1 MTDTQRNIKELKAAL
16 PRMREKVIA
25 VAVLLALSVTM
36 MASVSYAWYTLS
48 LSPEVTSIKTQ
59 VSSNG
64 SLEVAL
70 AGLYDENG
78 DLIEPLASAIGDSFS
93 AQGKETVD
101 ANRTWGNLI
110 NLSQNYGI
118 ESLVLRPATLAENS
132 QKILSS
138 MYYGADGRLHGTN
151 VDFGLTS
158 WQKTTSGYAFLV
170 PSTPVFGVRA
180 VSSVT
185 YPKGKGPMLE
195 KLDEA
200 EGVLT
205 IAATNYGNVVGSKAY
220 IETIQKLVE
229 VYVDAVLNNQDAD
242 CSEYIDDLYKMMHEL
257 HYDVICEYGRALAEL
272 VNAIQSMT
280 DKNYDP
286 LTLEEFLAAKREDLP
301 LKGRYLNYSYD
312 IFSDI
317 YSETLT
323 DMGTL
328 KKLYDDYEASG
339 RTTTVKWSQIDDI
352 VDNLIAINK
361 VEVNGMTVKEIQKM
375 ASENIMGLMG
385 LLSDADAV
393 VYDGTLRDIELLLGA
408 KLNAKISFKVKYG
421 ISVPIS
427 ATVHTDLLGQVY
439 DVYFKRDKAL
449 TEAEAA
455 SGDLEY
461 TGTLEAGDT
470 YGMVIDLWVRTNA
483 ANSQLM
489 LDGLVSL
496 DYYDEL
502 LKTVLD
508 GQSESTQVFLY
519 TYTVKATVEGKEVE
533 ELRTIKVYNRP
544 EDLDGVNNIAT
555 YELQVKLNQVGTEV
569 DKTETVTVSEG
580 YFYDINTHAKV
591 YVMDNGEAT
600 ETPITYENVTPATKE
615 IEVTTGFSASN
626 RVDDSYDN
634 LASAGNISAT
644 QGTGSC
650 YIFYASTPEEYNS
663 TVELLKHMK
672 LAFID
677 QNCSF
682 LASAFMDVKHI
693 YDDNG
698 RYIVPIVIDK
708 SYAEDANGN
717 KAVTNLVQNEATFI
731 SVVVYLEGNGLENDM
746 VIDKGTIQ
754 GSLNI
759 QFASSEDLSSMK
771 DTDLS
776 IKEIGVTATISKND
790 FDSVASAS
798 TTLTATI
805 TGLEPAKVEASFMRR
820 INATQA
826 SKCKPITFTKEGT
839 NWVGAAKFDLPGTYV
854 LNSLLVDG
862 IVYTLPEAITVT
874 VDGFALNNISF
885 AEGNDALAMTADN
898 FTTRDI
904 SVKFVKDQ
912 NPSKVSVRIRKMLTE
927 EEEELGAVAQYV
939 TADLIYDEVSDTW
952 NGTARFTASGNYV
965 LEFLVLDDGYFD
977 VLSENKT
984 FSAYLG
990 LQTNVFLSR
999 LDENGN
1005 SLGLNFKYEGKPQQI
1020 KILAQ
1025 ILTED
1030 DKELSNLNEIIEL
1043 VYGRRGSTSYVL
1055 KSPLTWNGTYYEGA
1069 FTVSGSGVY
1078 NFSYMSVGSNTLS
1091 AANNAPTITAYSPDP
1106 PQLNNQ
1112 QVYLGSNSVNNN
1124 FIMMTGSAET
1134 FEFMATM
1141 SNVSGAS
1148 SISAVFRNESGQK
1161 TEVFA
1166 SKMVENTDGTTRVY
1180 FTIPTGD
1187 AYRNTTITVT
1197 EIHVAGVFD
1206 SANNW
1211 YGEPAEGLN
1220 TVAPYYTTTV
1230 DNAQVTVMH
1239 DVDVDLIADPSTG
1252 KMGITLGTSTSN
1264 AHVFM
1269 TTQSMTTNNGH
1280 LKGSIAYR
1288 VAPGIALP
1296 DSLAITKVQLV
1307 LTHQDNSVVYGGYSY
1322 TRPTTLREGFEVLTY
1337 DLVYDSASG
1346 TWCLPSNAAATLA
1359 GTYTDNLIITI
1370 DDNPSTGLDN
1380 IDAVEIS
1387 SGGYDKAAMTV
1398 YSIAPRFSIDSIT
1411 PLGPHTCASE
1421 NGTKN
1426 VTSKIEGNTITI
1438 YAYSEVT
1445 GSGCDKKG
1453 VLHQEPIVRLKFTG
1467 LGMASRATL
1476 TFRESNDGEVRMYY
1490 GTSSKEG
1497 TQTPAYLWDASTGE
1511 VVSRFIGYNDAGS
1524 CNDSKPAGTL
1534 ISESAVVLEYTMSDG
1549 TVEKFT
1555 VAISAITINNPAL

>member
-1 MTDTQRNIKELKAAL
+1 
-16 PRMREKVIA
+16 MREKVIA

-158 WQKTTSGYAFLV
+158 WQQTSSGHAFMV
-170 PSTPVFGVRA
+170 PATPVFGVRA

-185 YPKGKGPMLE
+185 YPDGKGPMLE

-205 IAATNYGNVVGSKAY
+205 IAATNYVNVVGNPDY
-220 IETIQKLVE
+220 IETIQNLVE
-229 VYVDAVLNNQDAD
+229 VYVDAVLNSQDAN
-242 CSEYIDDLYKMMHEL
+242 CSEYIDDLYNMMYEL

-280 DKNYDP
+280 DANYDP

-301 LKGRYLNYSYD
+301 LQGRYLEYSYD

-317 YSETLT
+317 YSETLS
-323 DMGTL
+323 DMGKL

-339 RTTTVKWSQIDDI
+339 RTTTVKWSQIEKI
-352 VDNLIAINK
+352 VDRLIAIDK
-361 VEVNGMTVKEIQKM
+361 VKVNDMTVPQIKQK
-375 ASENIMGLMG
+375 AKENITSLIS
-385 LLSDADAV
+385 LLSNADAV
-393 VYDGTLRDIELLLGA
+393 IYDGTLRDIELLLGA

-449 TEAEAA
+449 TAAEAD

-461 TGTLEAGDT
+461 TGTMVAGDT

-544 EDLDGVNNIAT
+544 EDLDGDDKIAT

-569 DKTETVTVSEG
+569 DKIETVTVSEG

-790 FDSVASAS
+790 FDSVANAS

-826 SKCKPITFTKEGT
+826 SKCKPITFKKDGT
-839 NWVGAAKFDLPGTYV
+839 NWVGTAKFDLPGTYI

-862 IVYTLPEAITVT
+862 VVYTLPEAITVT
-874 VDGFALNNISF
+874 VDGFALNKITF
-885 AEGNDALAMTADN
+885 AEDDEALAMTADN

-999 LDENGN
+999 LDADGN

-1030 DKELSNLNEIIEL
+1030 DKELSNLNERIEL

-1078 NFSYMSVGSNTLS
+1078 NFSHMSVGSNTLS

-1124 FIMMTGSAET
+1124 FIMMTGNSET

-1148 SISAVFRNESGQK
+1148 SISASFRNESGQK
-1161 TEVFA
+1161 TEVLA

-1220 TVAPYYTTTV
+1220 WVANYYTTTV
-1230 DNAQVTVMH
+1230 DNTQVTVMH
-1239 DVDVDLIADPSTG
+1239 DVNVEQ
-1252 KMGITLGTSTSN
+1252 MGNGIILGTSTSD
-1264 AHVFM
+1264 AHDFM
-1269 TTQSMTTNNGH
+1269 STQSLVTNNGH
-1280 LKGSIAYR
+1280 LAGSIAYK
-1288 VAPGIALP
+1288 VTPGMELP
-1296 DSLAITKVQLV
+1296 DSLAITGVQLI
-1307 LTHQDNSVVYGGYSY
+1307 LTHGGNNSNYGGYTY
-1322 TRPTTLREGFEVLTY
+1322 TKSDETKGMEELTIDLIY
-1337 DLVYDSASG
+1337 DETSG
-1346 TWCLPSNAAATLA
+1346 NWILPSTAVATLA
-1359 GTYTDNLIITI
+1359 GTYTDELIITI
-1370 DDNPSTGLDN
+1370 DDNRNSGNDS
-1380 IDAVEIS
+1380 IDPVTYT
-1387 SGGYDKAAMTV
+1387 SGGSSSTVLTV
-1398 YSIAPRFSIDSIT
+1398 YSKKPTVTIQSYT
-1411 PLGPHTCASE
+1411 P
-1421 NGTKN
+1421 NGSHQSVAKDGSRKVKN
-1426 VTSKIEGNTITI
+1426 VTVTSGRNGNTLTL
-1438 YAYSEVT
+1438 YLHAT
-1445 GSGCDKKG
+1445 GSNGWLG
-1453 VLHQEPIVRLKFTG
+1453 PSITLIAEPSATLRLNG
-1467 LGMASRATL
+1467 LGTGSSAVL
-1476 TFRESNDGEVRMYY
+1476 TFTNASGGDVIMYKGSSSRSGEKTNQYV
-1490 GTSSKEG
+1490 
-1497 TQTPAYLWDASTGE
+1497 WDSSTG
-1511 VVSRFIGYNDAGS
+1511 VDVTRIFGYV
-1524 CNDSKPAGTL
+1524 DSGDCSSTQFAGTL
-1534 ISESAVVLEYTMSDG
+1534 NSLNTLVITYVHTNGETQEFNVPVSV
-1549 TVEKFT
+1549 
-1555 VAISAITINNPAL
+1555 ITIINNQAQ